1 MKAPGFSS
9 LIKLALPLYLG
20 MLANTIVGLV
30 DTAILGRVSE
40 TAQSAGG
47 YGALFYTV
55 VFVGAYG
62 FSLAL
67 QIRMARRIG
76 EKKRWIVGAL
86 FRSAFLSML
95 LAAIV
100 LSVLSWFGA
109 VSLFNGLL
117 KVEEIANLSA
127 DYFRIRG
134 LGLPFTLANL
144 CFMALFIASGK
155 SLPIG
160 ISNGIAGVVNVSL
173 DFLLV
178 FGVGELIPAMGIQ
191 GAAIASAM
199 ADFSGF
205 IVYVIAFFRIL
216 YRGPYFSV
224 KAPIRLSYLAETFKV
239 ALPLIVQNLLS
250 MVSWFLF
257 FTFIEK
263 TGEQNFHISIVVRSV
278 YSLFMMAGFA
288 LGSVSNAQVS
298 TLLGAESPGEI
309 PRLLKRTGFIALSLT
324 FVSGLFIL
332 LFRSSLLG
340 LFNPN
345 PELAQLAGPTLTVL
359 FVALNLFA
367 VSHVLFN
374 AVSGTG
380 NTWRALRIE
389 SACIVLYLAY
399 TIWMCF
405 FVQGVDLAVIWLA
418 EILYMVCIGLASF
431 QFIRR
436 FLSKAVPL

>member
-1 MKAPGFSS
+1 MKAPGVSA

-40 TAQSAGG
+40 AAQSAGG

-62 FSLAL
+62 FSLGL

-86 FRSAFLSML
+86 FRSAILSMCIAGVI
-95 LAAIV
+95 LALGA
-100 LSVLSWFGA
+100 WFGA
-109 VSLFNGLL
+109 IPLFNNLL
-117 KVEEIANLSA
+117 HVQEIAMLSA
-127 DYFRIRG
+127 DYFRIRAV
-134 LGLPFTLANL
+134 GLPFTLANL

-160 ISNGIAGVVNVSL
+160 LSNGIAGVVNVSL

-178 FGVGELIPAMGIQ
+178 FGAGDYVPALGIQ
-191 GAAIASAM
+191 GAAIASAI

-205 IVYVIAFFRIL
+205 LVYLIAFFRLL
-216 YRGPYFSV
+216 YKGPYFSV
-224 KAPIRLSYLAETFKV
+224 KAPIRLRYLSETFLV

-298 TLLGAESPGEI
+298 TLLGAESPAEI
-309 PRLLKRTGFIALSLT
+309 PRLLKRTAGIAFSLT
-324 FVSGLFIL
+324 FLSGLFIL
-332 LFRSSLLG
+332 FFRSTLLG

-345 PELAQLAGPTLTVL
+345 PELAELAAPTLAVL
-359 FVALNLFA
+359 FIALNLFA

-399 TIWMCF
+399 TVWTCF
-405 FVQGVDLAVIWLA
+405 FLPGIPLHIIWLA
-418 EILYMVCIGLASF
+418 EIVYMVSIGLASF

-436 FLSKAVPL
+436 FLLKAVPL